1 MHLYITKVKA
11 VVQSSAMKPFF
22 EFLVSCR
29 FFLKT
34 DSQEAI
40 LCVRNDRNYKPDHY
54 DWAIDMFQMEFPNV
68 DIIKN
73 AHQVDG
79 YQPH

>member
-11 VVQSSAMKPFF
+11 VVQSSAVKPFF

-29 FFLKT
+29 FFLKI

-54 DWAIDMFQMEFPNV
+54 D
-68 DIIKN
+68 
-73 AHQVDG
+73 
-79 YQPH
+79 

>member
-22 EFLVSCR
+22 EFLVSSR
-29 FFLKT
+29 FFLKS

-54 DWAIDMFQMEFPNV
+54 D
-68 DIIKN
+68 
-73 AHQVDG
+73 
-79 YQPH
+79 